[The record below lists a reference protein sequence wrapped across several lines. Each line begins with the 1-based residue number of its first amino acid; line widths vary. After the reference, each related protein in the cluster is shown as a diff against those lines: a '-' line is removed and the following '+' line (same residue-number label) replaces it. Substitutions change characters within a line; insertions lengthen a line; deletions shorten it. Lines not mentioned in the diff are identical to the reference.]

1 MNRIIKTGLFFLFL
15 TFFFI
20 AGSSPL
26 FAAGEAPSAAGHLP
40 PVWLVMPFVI
50 LLLMIATGPLFYH
63 RFWERHYPG
72 VATGLAAIV
81 VAYYGFMIE
90 HGLHILEHT
99 LEEYLSFIALI
110 SSLFVVSGGILI
122 RIERRGA
129 PLVNGMLLLFGAA
142 LSNLIGTTG
151 ASMLL
156 IRPFM
161 RINEGRLKAFHIV
174 FFIFIVSNI
183 GGGLT
188 PIGDPPL
195 FLGFLKG
202 VPFFWVISK
211 VWLPW
216 SLTIAVL
223 VSIFMLL
230 DFRAGKGGAT
240 GRDAKGGISITG
252 GKNFI
257 WLGVIIVSVFL
268 DPAVISGFPSLQEI
282 FRLPFGIRELIM
294 FGVAFVA
301 YRTADPDA
309 LGGNEFNFEPIREVS
324 FLFIG
329 IFATMIPALELIGA
343 YAATHAAEF
352 SVTTFYWMTGALS
365 GVLDNAPTYLNILAG
380 ALGKFGLDLADPGDI
395 RAFASGMASPIEGD
409 VSSGIYLMAISV
421 ASVFFGAMTY
431 IGNAPNFMV
440 KNIAAQTG
448 ADVPDFLEYVYK
460 YSLPLLIPV
469 FAVLWFL
476 FFNY

>member
-1 MNRIIKTGLFFLFL
+1 MRKYTTVLLSIPAGLFLL
-15 TFFFI
+15 AVCST
-20 AGSSPL
+20 PL
-26 FAAGEAPSAAGHLP
+26 FAAGGHEAAAIQLP
-40 PVWLVMPFVI
+40 PVWLVIPFVL

-63 RFWERHYPG
+63 RFWEHNYPR
-72 VATGLAAIV
+72 VSLGLASF
-81 VAYYGFMIE
+81 VAVYYGFMMD
-90 HGLHILEHT
+90 HGWHVLEHT
-99 LEEYLSFIALI
+99 LEEYLSFIALV

-122 RIERRGA
+122 RIERRGT
-129 PLVNGMLLLFGAA
+129 PLVNGMLLAFGAVLA
-142 LSNLIGTTG
+142 NLIGTTG

-161 RINEGRLKAFHIV
+161 RMNAGRLKPFHVV

-216 SLTIAVL
+216 LLTVICL
-223 VSIFMLL
+223 VSVFMLL
-230 DFRAGKGGAT
+230 DARAEKSEGAEKSAE
-240 GRDAKGGISITG
+240 RGISII
-252 GKNFI
+252 GKTNFVY
-257 WLGVIIVSVFL
+257 LGIIIVSVFL
-268 DPAVISGFPSLQEI
+268 DPAVISGFPSLQEL
-282 FRLPFGIRELIM
+282 FHLPLGIRELIM
-294 FGVAFVA
+294 FGVAIAA
-301 YRTADPDA
+301 YRTANPDA
-309 LGGNEFNFEPIREVS
+309 LGGNEFNFEPIKEVA
-324 FLFIG
+324 FLFVG

-365 GVLDNAPTYLNILAG
+365 GVLDNAPTYLNFLAG
-380 ALGKFGLDLADPGDI
+380 ALGKFGLEMTDPQHVI
-395 RAFASGMASPIEGD
+395 EFASGKASSIEGD
-409 VSSGIYLMAISV
+409 VQSGVYLMAISI

-440 KNIAAQTG
+440 KNIAAQSG
-448 ADVPDFLEYVYK
+448 VNVPDFLEYVYK
-460 YSLPLLIPV
+460 YSVPVLIPV
-469 FAVLWFL
+469 FGVLWFL

>member
-1 MNRIIKTGLFFLFL
+1 MRKYTTVLLSIPAGLFLL
-15 TFFFI
+15 AACST
-20 AGSSPL
+20 PL
-26 FAAGEAPSAAGHLP
+26 FAAGGHEAAAIQLP
-40 PVWLVMPFVI
+40 PVWLVIPFVL

-63 RFWERHYPG
+63 RFWEHNYPK
-72 VATGLAAIV
+72 VSLGLASF
-81 VAYYGFMIE
+81 VAVYYGFMMD
-90 HGLHILEHT
+90 HGWHVLEHT
-99 LEEYLSFIALI
+99 LEEYLSFIALV

-122 RIERRGA
+122 RIERRGT
-129 PLVNGMLLLFGAA
+129 PLVNGMLLAFGAVLA
-142 LSNLIGTTG
+142 NLIGTTG

-161 RINEGRLKAFHIV
+161 RMNAGRLKPFHVV

-216 SLTIAVL
+216 LLTVICL
-223 VSIFMLL
+223 VSVFMLL
-230 DFRAGKGGAT
+230 DARAEKSEGAEKSAE
-240 GRDAKGGISITG
+240 RGISII
-252 GKNFI
+252 GKTNFVY
-257 WLGVIIVSVFL
+257 LGIIIVSVFL
-268 DPAVISGFPSLQEI
+268 DPAVISGFPSLQEL
-282 FRLPFGIRELIM
+282 FHLPLGIRELIM
-294 FGVAFVA
+294 FGVAIAA
-301 YRTADPDA
+301 YRTANPDA
-309 LGGNEFNFEPIREVS
+309 LGGNEFNFEPIKEVA
-324 FLFIG
+324 FLFVG

-365 GVLDNAPTYLNILAG
+365 GVLDNAPTYLNFLAG
-380 ALGKFGLDLADPGDI
+380 ALGKFGLEMTDPQHVI
-395 RAFASGMASPIEGD
+395 EFASGKASSIEGD
-409 VSSGIYLMAISV
+409 VQSGVYLMAISI

-440 KNIAAQTG
+440 KNIAAQSG
-448 ADVPDFLEYVYK
+448 VNVPDFLEYVYK
-460 YSLPLLIPV
+460 YSVPVLIPV
-469 FAVLWFL
+469 FGVLWFL